1 MPHAGR
7 HDEHAYGQGSASGD
21 GGHRQDGPHRLATQP
36 AAVEQTD
43 GSHHDAPVT
52 ALVPALVPVTAAPV
66 MAAPVMVAPATDG
79 PGSPRTSARVAAR
92 SMTPGSAFTN
102 RPSRNERRRSPWAAA
117 LGSWVT

>member
-21 GGHRQDGPHRLATQP
+21 GGHCQDGPHRLATQP

-52 ALVPALVPVTAAPV
+52 ALVPVTAAPV
-66 MAAPVMVAPATDG
+66 TAAPATDG
-79 PGSPRTSARVAAR
+79 PASPRTSARVAAR

-102 RPSRNERRRSPWAAA
+102 RPSRSERRRSPWAAA
-117 LGSWVT
+117 L